1 MYEVLLAL
9 GVGIAVGL
17 LFSFLKLPLPAPP
30 YLSDV
35 MGVFGIYFGGVIY
48 KFVVEHWLT
57 K

>member
-30 YLSDV
+30 YLSAV
-35 MGVFGIYFGGVIY
+35 MGVVGIFFGGVIY
-48 KFVVEHWLT
+48 KWIMEHWLT